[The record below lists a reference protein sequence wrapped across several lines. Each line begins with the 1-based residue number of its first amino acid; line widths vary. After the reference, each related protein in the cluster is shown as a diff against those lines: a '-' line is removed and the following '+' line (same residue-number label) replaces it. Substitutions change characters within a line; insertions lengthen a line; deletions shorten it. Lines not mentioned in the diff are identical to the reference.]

1 MADWDE
7 AFLSLRETLGLP
19 PDTPAPKI
27 PRPEHS
33 ASVPSTTAGQPPS
46 SKRKAASGDEE
57 VEMDPGGEEN
67 KRSRTDIVTKAG
79 SAAPEPSDTSRIH
92 AQAAAAYIPFL
103 DVEDLLPPKLPSHE
117 EMEGVLLALRKKAL
131 VEEYFG
137 DTT

>member
-7 AFLSLRETLGLP
+7 AFLALREAQGLP

-27 PRPEHS
+27 PRPEPTLQ
-33 ASVPSTTAGQPPS
+33 VTSTTAGQLPS
-46 SKRKAASGDEE
+46 SKRKAASGDEDI
-57 VEMDPGGEEN
+57 EMDSGGDEN
-67 KRSRTDIVTKAG
+67 KRSRTAVVLKTD
-79 SAAPEPSDTSRIH
+79 SAPEPSDATRIH

-137 DTT
+137 DAT